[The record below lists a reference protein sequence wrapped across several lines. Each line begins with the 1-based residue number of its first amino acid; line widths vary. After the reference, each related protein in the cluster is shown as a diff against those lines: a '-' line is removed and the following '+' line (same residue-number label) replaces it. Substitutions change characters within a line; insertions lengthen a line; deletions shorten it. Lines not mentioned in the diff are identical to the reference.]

1 MPLSTPVNRK
11 LLHTRKVICEGYQRD
26 DGLMEIEGHLIDTKS
41 YDFPNHDRGGHIAA
55 GDHLHDISARI
66 TLDKSLTIVE
76 AEACMDYTPYHYC
89 KKIPPV
95 FSQIVGIQIGA
106 GWMGKIRSVMGG
118 TKGCTH
124 ITELLGPMATTAFQ
138 TMVSISGP
146 DRIPE
151 ENQSTRERAPV
162 YMNSCHSY
170 ASSSPVIK
178 VYWPE
183 FYDGEEIGEAG

>member
-1 MPLSTPVNRK
+1 MPLSSPAKRK
-11 LLHTRKVICEGYQRD
+11 LLHTRKVTCEGYLRD
-26 DGLMEIEGHLIDTKS
+26 DGLMEIEGHLVDTKS
-41 YDFPNHDRGGHIAA
+41 YDFPNHDRGGHIPANEP
-55 GDHLHDISARI
+55 LHGISARI
-66 TLDKSLTIVE
+66 TLDESLTIVE

-89 KKIPPV
+89 KEIAPV
-95 FSQIVGIQIGA
+95 FGGVVGIQIGA
-106 GWMGKIRSVMGG
+106 GWMGKIRDVMGS

-146 DRIPE
+146 DKIPE
-151 ENQSTRERAPV
+151 AGKAAREHAPV

-170 ASSSPVIK
+170 ATDSPVIK

-183 FYDGEEIGEAG
+183 FYEGEEAGE